1 MKKRILLLLS
11 LSILL
16 SFGQNSILSA
26 QCDIIIDM
34 EDSYG
39 DGWNGASIKVYD
51 GSNLLGTA
59 TVSNGYTSST
69 TISAP
74 EMAEISLKWTAGSY
88 PEECGFTVTNGI
100 GIDVYVCEFM
110 ESPDPGIFFSF
121 INVCSSVGLDVNL
134 IDFIIDPK
142 VAVGD
147 QEIIGVIRSER
158 DTPITSFDAIYSVD
172 GNYSEVSTFSDLNIE
187 FNESFQFTHAQLAN
201 IEVGD
206 HEIVLT
212 IENIN
217 GQGNDDNPDNNSLS
231 TQLLCV
237 NEIFT
242 KNVVYEEG
250 TGTWCGWC
258 PRGLVGLNTM
268 AHDYPGGSWIGIGV
282 HNGDPMKVT
291 EYDNGI
297 GTFIGGYPS
306 GVMNRENVF
315 DPGLSTLEPAYL
327 AAKQEIP
334 LAKIEVIGK
343 TWDEDTRELTVE
355 TTSNFAM
362 DLTAT
367 TVNVAMVIVESGLTG
382 TTSQWN
388 QANYYSGGG
397 QGDLIDWDGTNWA
410 DLPNPVPAADMV
422 YQHVGRV
429 LVGGW
434 DGVAG
439 IIPADVTYGTAYTYE
454 FEYTLDDGFNPA
466 EVDLVVMLIDATTGI
481 IANAYQIALE
491 GDVLAAN
498 FSADVVSGLAPL
510 EVNFTDETQGGTVA
524 TWSWDFDNDG
534 IEDSDEQNPTYIF
547 EDGGN
552 YSVKL
557 TVTNNTG
564 DSFTTVKK
572 DFINIQYVGI
582 GTTTANTFKYYP
594 NPAKDVLNVESVND
608 LNSIRIFNVSGQ
620 VVYSN
625 SNMDTKLQT
634 IDISSFDKGVYFM
647 ELDTELETKTVK
659 IVVN

>member
-59 TVSNGYTSST
+59 TVSSGYTSST

-100 GIDVYVCEFM
+100 GIEVYVCEFM

-121 INVCSSVGLDVNL
+121 INVCSSVGLDLNL
-134 IDFIIDPK
+134 IDFIIAPK

-147 QEIIGVIRSER
+147 QEIVGVIRSER

-187 FNESFQFTHAQLAN
+187 FNESFQFTHVQLAN

-212 IENIN
+212 IESIN

-334 LAKIEVIGK
+334 
-343 TWDEDTRELTVE
+343 
-355 TTSNFAM
+355 
-362 DLTAT
+362 
-367 TVNVAMVIVESGLTG
+367 
-382 TTSQWN
+382 
-388 QANYYSGGG
+388 
-397 QGDLIDWDGTNWA
+397 
-410 DLPNPVPAADMV
+410 
-422 YQHVGRV
+422 
-429 LVGGW
+429 
-434 DGVAG
+434 
-439 IIPADVTYGTAYTYE
+439 
-454 FEYTLDDGFNPA
+454 
-466 EVDLVVMLIDATTGI
+466 
-481 IANAYQIALE
+481 
-491 GDVLAAN
+491 
-498 FSADVVSGLAPL
+498 
-510 EVNFTDETQGGTVA
+510 
-524 TWSWDFDNDG
+524 
-534 IEDSDEQNPTYIF
+534 
-547 EDGGN
+547 
-552 YSVKL
+552 
-557 TVTNNTG
+557 
-564 DSFTTVKK
+564 
-572 DFINIQYVGI
+572 
-582 GTTTANTFKYYP
+582 
-594 NPAKDVLNVESVND
+594 
-608 LNSIRIFNVSGQ
+608 
-620 VVYSN
+620 
-625 SNMDTKLQT
+625 
-634 IDISSFDKGVYFM
+634 
-647 ELDTELETKTVK
+647 
-659 IVVN
+659 